1 MATFTN
7 QATLSYNNTVTSSNI
22 VTGELVEDIEVTKI
36 AVIDTYSSGDDV
48 TYIVSIANSGAS
60 AITGLTLT
68 DNLGAYTFNSQT
80 LYPLTYIDGSVRYF
94 INGILQPAPVSSGAQ
109 PISFT
114 GISVPAGGNALIIYE
129 ALVNE
134 FAPLSTASTIENTVT
149 VSGGSLS
156 TETTASETI
165 TVSNEPQ
172 LTISKNISPSTVTE
186 NSQITYTFTIQNYGN
201 SEATVTDNAVV
212 TDTFNPILSN
222 IILSFNGTAWSETND
237 YTYDETTGLFTTVAG
252 KITVPAAT
260 YVQDSQTGAWVVNPG
275 ESTLIVTGTV

>member
-149 VSGGSLS
+149 VSGGGLS
-156 TETTASETI
+156 TEATASETI

-201 SEATVTDNAVV
+201 SEADATDNAVV
-212 TDTFNPILSN
+212 TDTFNPVLSN
-222 IILSFNGTAWSETND
+222 ITVAFNGATWAETTD
-237 YTYDETTGLFTTVAG
+237 YTYDEATGLFTTVAG

-260 YVQDSQTGAWVVNPG
+260 YVQDSQTGAWVVNHG